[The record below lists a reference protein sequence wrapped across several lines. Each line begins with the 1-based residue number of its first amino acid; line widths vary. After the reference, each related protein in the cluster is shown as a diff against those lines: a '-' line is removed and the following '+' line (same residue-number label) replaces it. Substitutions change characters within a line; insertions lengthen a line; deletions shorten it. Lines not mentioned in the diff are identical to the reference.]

1 MKNLWNNKIKNKRT
15 VDNYYQ
21 LVYNI
26 VIILTMKG
34 SFFMMTKGNKIS
46 IIGAGFVGST
56 TAFALMTSGLA
67 SEIVIVDIN
76 KEKAEGEAMDLSHG
90 VSFVRPIDI
99 TSGEYAD
106 TKDSDIVIITA
117 GVGQKP
123 GETRLDCISKNLKI
137 FKTIVPE
144 VVKFSPNSILLVVS
158 NPVDILTYI
167 TYKLSGFP
175 SSRVIGS
182 GTVLDTSRFKYLLS
196 QHFEVDARNI
206 HTYIMGEHGDSEIA
220 TWSLTSI
227 AGMKVE
233 EYCDI
238 CLKKCG
244 GEIKVDIF
252 KEVKEAAYKVIEK
265 KGATYYAIALAIKR
279 IVEAILRN
287 ENSILTVSSL
297 LNGEFGIKDVYMG
310 VPTILGRE
318 GVKKILQVRLNEEEN
333 TQLMESSMVLKG
345 VIKD

>member
-1 MKNLWNNKIKNKRT
+1 MN
-15 VDNYYQ
+15 
-21 LVYNI
+21 
-26 VIILTMKG
+26 
-34 SFFMMTKGNKIS
+34 TKGNKIS

-90 VSFVRPIDI
+90 APFVKPIDI
-99 TSGEYAD
+99 TAGEYSD

-117 GVGQKP
+117 GIGPKP
-123 GETRLDCISKNLKI
+123 GDTRLDCISKNLKI
-137 FKTIVPE
+137 FETIVPE
-144 VVKFSPNSILLVVS
+144 IVKYSPNSILLVVS

-175 SSRVIGS
+175 SNRVIGS
-182 GTVLDTSRFKYLLS
+182 GTVLDTSRFKYMLS
-196 QHFEVDARNI
+196 KHFEVDARNI

-233 EYCDI
+233 EYCNI
-238 CLKKCG
+238 SCKKCD
-244 GEIKVDIF
+244 GEF
-252 KEVKEAAYKVIEK
+252 KFGIYNEVKEAAYNVIQK
-265 KGATYYAIALAIKR
+265 KGSTYYAVALAIKR

-287 ENSILTVSSL
+287 ENSILTVSTL
-297 LNGEFGIKDVYMG
+297 LKGEYGIEDVYMG

-318 GVKKILQVRLNEEEN
+318 GTKKILQVKLSEEE
-333 TQLMESSMVLKG
+333 SSKLIQSSVILKS
-345 VIKD
+345 VIKDSEL

>member
-1 MKNLWNNKIKNKRT
+1 MR
-15 VDNYYQ
+15 
-21 LVYNI
+21 
-26 VIILTMKG
+26 
-34 SFFMMTKGNKIS
+34 SKGNKIS

-90 VSFVRPIDI
+90 VSFVRPIEI
-99 TSGEYAD
+99 TSGEYVD

-117 GVGQKP
+117 GIGQKP
-123 GETRLDCISKNLKI
+123 GQTRLDCISKNLKI
-137 FKTIVPE
+137 YQSIVPE

-175 SSRVIGS
+175 SNRVIGS

-196 QHFEVDARNI
+196 RHFEIDARNI

-227 AGMKVE
+227 AGMNVD
-233 EYCDI
+233 EYCNI
-238 CLKKCG
+238 CTGKCS
-244 GEIKVDIF
+244 GEMKFEIY
-252 KEVKEAAYKVIEK
+252 KEVKESAYTIIKK
-265 KGATYYAIALAIKR
+265 KGATYYAVSLAIKR
-279 IVEAILRN
+279 IVEAILSN

-297 LNGEFGIKDVYMG
+297 LKGEYGIQDIYMG
-310 VPTILGRE
+310 VPTILGRD
-318 GVKKILQVRLNEEEN
+318 GVKKILQVKLNEDEN
-333 TQLMESSMVLKG
+333 TKLFESSKVLKE
-345 VIKD
+345 VIEESEI

>member
-1 MKNLWNNKIKNKRT
+1 MKTR
-15 VDNYYQ
+15 
-21 LVYNI
+21 
-26 VIILTMKG
+26 
-34 SFFMMTKGNKIS
+34 GNKIS

-90 VSFVRPIDI
+90 APFVRPIDI
-99 TSGEYAD
+99 TSGEYSD

-117 GVGQKP
+117 GIGPKP
-123 GETRLDCISKNLKI
+123 GDSRLTCISKNLKI
-137 FKTIVPE
+137 FQSIVPE
-144 VVKFSPNSILLVVS
+144 VVKFSPDSILLVVS
-158 NPVDILTYI
+158 NPVDILSYI

-175 SSRVIGS
+175 SERVIGS
-182 GTVLDTSRFKYLLS
+182 GTVLDTSRFKYMLG

-227 AGMKVE
+227 AGMNVD
-233 EYCDI
+233 EYCDT

-244 GEIKVDIF
+244 GELKLNIYKD
-252 KEVKEAAYKVIEK
+252 VKQAAYNVIEK
-265 KGATYYAIALAIKR
+265 KGATYYAVALAIKR
-279 IVEAILRN
+279 IVEAILSN

-297 LNGEFGIKDVYMG
+297 LNGEYGIQDVYMG
-310 VPTILGRE
+310 VPTILGRN
-318 GVKKILQVRLNEEEN
+318 GVKKILQVKLDEDESA
-333 TQLMESSMVLKG
+333 QLVESSKVLKS
-345 VIKD
+345 VISDSKI

>member
-1 MKNLWNNKIKNKRT
+1 MR
-15 VDNYYQ
+15 
-21 LVYNI
+21 
-26 VIILTMKG
+26 
-34 SFFMMTKGNKIS
+34 SKGNKIS

-56 TAFALMTSGLA
+56 TAFALMTSGLT

-76 KEKAEGEAMDLSHG
+76 KDKAEGEAMDLSDG
-90 VSFVRPIDI
+90 VSFVRPIEI
-99 TSGEYAD
+99 TAGEYAD

-123 GETRLDCISKNLKI
+123 GQTRLDCISKNLAI

-144 VVKFSPNSILLVVS
+144 IVKFSPNSILLVVS

-175 SSRVIGS
+175 SNRVIGS

-196 QHFEVDARNI
+196 KHFEIDARNI

-227 AGMKVE
+227 AGMNVD

-238 CLKKCG
+238 CTRKCS
-244 GEIKVDIF
+244 GEMKFDIYE
-252 KEVKEAAYKVIEK
+252 EVKRSAYIIIKK

-279 IVEAILRN
+279 IVEAILSN

-297 LNGEFGIKDVYMG
+297 LKGEYGIKDIYMG
-310 VPTILGRE
+310 VPSIIGGNGVRKILG
-318 GVKKILQVRLNEEEN
+318 VKLSEDEN
-333 TQLMESSMVLKG
+333 TKLFESSKVLKS
-345 VIKD
+345 VIEESKI